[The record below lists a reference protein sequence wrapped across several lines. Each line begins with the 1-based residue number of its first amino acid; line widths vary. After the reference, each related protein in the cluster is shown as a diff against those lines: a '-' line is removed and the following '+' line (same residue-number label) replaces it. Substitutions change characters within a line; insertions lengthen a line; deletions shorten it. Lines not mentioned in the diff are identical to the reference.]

1 MVKHDE
7 YLKPIVPPKYDVGFV
22 AYNCDKNLLKE
33 LEPWCSKIYLDL
45 SNSDCIGEY
54 IKEEQ
59 PNTTYDLNERIK
71 LYGHSKISELHD
83 ICVEFDCRNLNA
95 DNFQI
100 LVNLSEILQESG
112 EVGIMELEIFKF
124 YINSLDTYE
133 KELINVV

>member
-1 MVKHDE
+1 MV
-7 YLKPIVPPKYDVGFV
+7 
-22 AYNCDKNLLKE
+22 
-33 LEPWCSKIYLDL
+33 
-45 SNSDCIGEY
+45 
-54 IKEEQ
+54 
-59 PNTTYDLNERIK
+59 
-71 LYGHSKISELHD
+71 

>member
-1 MVKHDE
+1 M
-7 YLKPIVPPKYDVGFV
+7 
-22 AYNCDKNLLKE
+22 
-33 LEPWCSKIYLDL
+33 